1 MITKKNMIIITLF
14 LTTLCVSVACVTAAE
29 IQLEPVQEVS
39 GRTSFLFREEL
50 EKKAVIRMANEDGI
64 PVSAQVFPGRPS
76 LNSKDYAV
84 LTRIV
89 EAEATGKDKKS
100 KILVANVVLNRMES
114 EEFPDTVEEVV
125 FQKVGGAVQFSPIAD
140 GRYYK
145 VDVTESTIE
154 SVDRALS
161 GEDYSDGAL
170 YFMERSLSNPKNVA
184 WFDSTLTK
192 LFEYEGHE
200 FYR

>member
-1 MITKKNMIIITLF
+1 MMTKKNMTIIMLF
-14 LTTLCVSVACVTAAE
+14 LTALCVSVACVTAAE
-29 IQLEPVQEVS
+29 IQTEPVQEVS
-39 GRTSFLFREEL
+39 GRTSFHFHEEW
-50 EKKAVIRMANEDGI
+50 EKKEVIRMANEDGI
-64 PVSAQVFPGRPS
+64 PVSAQAFSGKHS
-76 LNSKDYAV
+76 LNSKEYAI

-100 KILVANVVLNRMES
+100 KILVANVVLNRMKS

-125 FQKVGGAVQFSPIAD
+125 FQRVGGAVQFSPIAD

-145 VDVTESTIE
+145 VNVTESTIE

-170 YFMERSLSNPKNVA
+170 YFMERSLSSPQNVA
-184 WFDSTLTK
+184 WFDSALTR

>member
-1 MITKKNMIIITLF
+1 MITKKNMIIIMLF

-39 GRTSFLFREEL
+39 GRTSFLFREEF

-64 PVSAQVFPGRPS
+64 PVSAQVIPGRHS
-76 LNSKDYAV
+76 LDSKDYAI

-100 KILVANVVLNRMES
+100 KILVANVVLNRMKS

-125 FQKVGGAVQFSPIAD
+125 FQRVGGAVQFSPIAD